1 MAVYIAPGV
10 YARDVDLSA
19 IVQNQATSV
28 GAIVGQAE
36 RGPVNKRAL
45 FTNVGGLT
53 TINGSPSTDYGYAMY
68 CSICALEEM
77 TQLYFTRIC
86 VEGRY
91 AGLLVNQAGLTQS
104 STEKFA
110 VANGT
115 SRIFA
120 GILFMVPLVSLTS
133 LNFGSGDVP
142 VQVYQ
147 QQQVGLGDG
156 TTSSFTAFLS
166 GAPISKLMTIINGTT
181 TINVTVDS
189 LGNVTGPGIASG
201 YLNSQTGNLTVQFA
215 TPPVINA
222 VINANYMPT
231 SGNMN
236 IYGAGITNGTIN
248 YISGVINVTFATPP
262 PNNQNI
268 SATYVSDNPTTPLGE
283 GVRDET
289 PDAFP
294 VNKTQVI
301 GTGDNSNPTFA
312 ATLAPTPIITLQ
324 TITVGATVIPV
335 AVDSLG
341 NVTGPG
347 ITTGILEPEVGA
359 LEVTFA
365 VAPGTGVPIS
375 AIFNGSDTTNTCFMI
390 YAENPGAWG
399 NNISVQVQEVAWDP
413 TAFRLVIQETSDGIS
428 ITKEVWE
435 CSRIPNQKDGYGNN
449 MYLETR
455 INGLSNY
462 IRVLDNVDI
471 PNTVMPAF
479 TSYPVWFTQ
488 GDDGNAITSGDI
500 IQAWQLYANQAVV
513 DINIL
518 INGGYVSDD
527 DWSVQES
534 IQAIAEKRR
543 DCFAIFDIPYD
554 RTEISPITYA
564 SDWRLNYQNIE
575 SSFTALYSPWL
586 LIYDSYNDIPNLPIP
601 PSGFAA
607 QVFARTDWVTYPW
620 YAPAGYNRAVLR
632 SETLPPMD
640 VTVRYDQQG
649 EIEALYGNPV
659 NINPIIF
666 SPGDGIVIFGQ
677 KTQQSKPS
685 ALDRINVR
693 RLIITFERAAKQFL
707 KYKLFELNNQYTR
720 LDIETAI
727 NQYLATVQAQNG
739 VYTFLTVCDQTNNTP
754 QIIDANQLNV
764 DVYLQPQKDAEFIQ
778 LQNIITATGVNFQVI
793 QRGFNLSITQ
803 NG

>member
-53 TINGSPSTDYGYAMY
+53 TINGKPNTDYGYAMY

-91 AGLLVNQAGLTQS
+91 AGILVNQAGLSQS
-104 STEKFA
+104 ITHKFS
-110 VANGT
+110 VGNGS

-120 GILFMVPLVSLTS
+120 GLLPNLPIESLTS
-133 LNFGSGDVP
+133 LSFGSGDVP
-142 VQVYQ
+142 VTVYKEQ
-147 QQQVGLGDG
+147 QIGLGDG
-156 TTSSFTAFLS
+156 LTAQFTSFLS
-166 GAPISKLMTIINGTT
+166 NAPISSLTSIMNGTT
-181 TINVTVDS
+181 QIHVTIDS
-189 LGNVTGPGIASG
+189 LGNITGPGLTSG
-201 YLNSQTGNLTVQFA
+201 FINMQTGQLTVLFT
-215 TPPVINA
+215 TPPVDQTVVTA
-222 VINANYMPT
+222 RYLSAT
-231 SGNMN
+231 GDSN
-236 IYGAGITNGTIN
+236 IYGVGITNGTIN
-248 YISGVINVTFATPP
+248 YFSGVINVTFDTPP
-262 PNNQNI
+262 PNNQDI

-283 GVRDET
+283 GVRDED
-289 PDAFP
+289 PEYFP
-294 VNKTQVI
+294 VNKTQQI
-301 GTGDNSNPTFA
+301 GVGDNANPTFA
-312 ATLAPTPIITLQ
+312 ATLTPSPIVTLQ
-324 TITVGATVIPV
+324 EIHIGQTVIPV
-335 AVDSLG
+335 TVDSLG
-341 NVTGPG
+341 NISGQG
-347 ITTGILEPEVGA
+347 ISTGILEPEVGA
-359 LEVTFA
+359 LEVTLT
-365 VAPGTGVPIS
+365 VAPGTGIPIS
-375 AIFNGSDTTNTCFMI
+375 AMFNGSDTINTCIMI
-390 YAENPGAWG
+390 YAENPGKWA
-399 NNISVQVQEVAWDP
+399 NNVSIQVQSVAWDP
-413 TAFRLVIQETSDGIS
+413 AAFRLVVQETQSGIS

-435 CSRIPNQKDGYGNN
+435 VSRISSKKDGYGNN

-455 INGLSNY
+455 INGFSNY
-462 IRVLDNVDI
+462 IRVQDNVDL

-479 TSYPVWFTQ
+479 TDYPVYFTQ
-488 GDDGNAITSGDI
+488 GSDGAAITSGDV

-518 INGGYVSDD
+518 INGGYVSDQ

-534 IQAIAEKRR
+534 IQALAEKRR

-575 SSFTALYSPWL
+575 SSFTALYSPWVK
-586 LIYDSYNDIPNLPIP
+586 IYDSYNDIANLPIP

-632 SETLPPMD
+632 SETLPPLD

-720 LDIETAI
+720 LDIVTALS
-727 NQYLATVQAQNG
+727 QYLTTVQAQNG
-739 VYTFLTVCDQTNNTP
+739 VYTFQVICDQTNNTP
-754 QIIDANQLNV
+754 QIIDSNQLNV
-764 DVYLQPQKDAEFIQ
+764 DVYLQPEKDAEFIQ

-793 QRGFNLSITQ
+793 QRGFNLAIAQ
-803 NG
+803 Q

>member
-53 TINGSPSTDYGYAMY
+53 TINGKPNTNYGYAMY

-91 AGLLVNQAGLTQS
+91 AGLLVNQKGLDELNV
-104 STEKFA
+104 EKFA
-110 VANGT
+110 IGNGS

-120 GILFMVPLVSLTS
+120 GILFNIPIKQLSS

-142 VQVYQ
+142 VEVYED
-147 QQQVGLGDG
+147 QQVGLGDG
-156 TTSSFTAFLS
+156 TKVTFTTFLPGTPITSL
-166 GAPISKLMTIINGTT
+166 ISIMNGTT
-181 TINVTVDS
+181 QINVQVDALGNVTGPGLLSGFLNSQTGQLSITFSAAPLLNAVISARYNPHDGGGDIYGVGITVGHIDYRSGVINVTFATPPAANTEITATYISESPTTKLGEGVTSETPDAFPVRKIMQIGVGDNANPTFAATLDPNPVVTLLNVHVGQTIIPCTVDS
-189 LGNVTGPGIASG
+189 LGNVTGPGIA
-201 YLNSQTGNLTVQFA
+201 
-215 TPPVINA
+215 
-222 VINANYMPT
+222 
-231 SGNMN
+231 
-236 IYGAGITNGTIN
+236 
-248 YISGVINVTFATPP
+248 
-262 PNNQNI
+262 
-268 SATYVSDNPTTPLGE
+268 
-283 GVRDET
+283 
-289 PDAFP
+289 
-294 VNKTQVI
+294 
-301 GTGDNSNPTFA
+301 
-312 ATLAPTPIITLQ
+312 
-324 TITVGATVIPV
+324 
-335 AVDSLG
+335 
-341 NVTGPG
+341 
-347 ITTGILEPEVGA
+347 TGILEPAVGA
-359 LEVTFA
+359 FEVTFT
-365 VAPGTGVPIS
+365 VAPGTGIIIQ
-375 AIFNGSDTTNTCFMI
+375 AEFNGSDTNNTCFMI
-390 YAENPGAWG
+390 YAENPGIWA
-399 NNISVQVQEVAWDP
+399 NDVSIQIQPVAWDP
-413 TAFRLVIQETSDGIS
+413 TAFRIIVQETESGVH

-435 CSRIPNQKDGYGNN
+435 VSRVPNQKDGYGNN

-455 INGLSNY
+455 INNMSNF

-471 PNTVMPAF
+471 PNTVMPGF
-479 TSYPVWFTQ
+479 TNYPVFLTQ
-488 GDDGNAITSGDI
+488 GDDGLTVSSGNV

-534 IQAIAEKRR
+534 IQALAEKRR
-543 DCFAIFDIPYD
+543 DCFAIFDIPFD
-554 RTEISPITYA
+554 RTEISPITMA

-586 LIYDSYNDIPNLPIP
+586 KIYDSYNDIPNLPIP

-632 SETLPPMD
+632 SETLPPLD

-720 LDIETAI
+720 LDIETAL

-739 VYTFLTVCDQTNNTP
+739 VYTFKVVCDTTNNTP
-754 QIIDANQLNV
+754 QIIDQNQLNV

-778 LQNIITATGVNFQVI
+778 LQNIITATGVNFTVI
-793 QRGFNLSITQ
+793 QRGFNLSIAQ
-803 NG
+803 A